1 MRANLLLA
9 AALALAGCQQVP
21 VASPSNA
28 SPAPA
33 PAPAPRASA
42 WHQFVEGFVEA
53 DFREE
58 PQRAIRAGRHEF
70 DGQVEDVSPAALD
83 RRIARLHADRTRAA
97 GFDAASLTPDE
108 RFERDNVLA
117 VIDDELFWLE
127 VVRQPYRNPAFY
139 ASAMSPDVYLDREYA
154 PLPQRLAAFV
164 KYERAL
170 PTLTRQVREN
180 LQSPLPKTYI
190 QVGHIIVGGLANHFE
205 RDVPDIFAP
214 VTDEKLKA
222 ELKES
227 NAGAIAALKELDAW
241 LQEQLPSATQEFA
254 LGAETFQRMLHDT
267 EGVDIPL
274 PVLWEMGERDVER
287 NIAALKEACAR
298 VIPGV
303 PIRACV
309 DRVQGRKPQ
318 EGPVRAATAQLG
330 ELKKFIEQNH
340 VVTIPSTEEAIV
352 HEAPPHQRFNSAYI
366 STPGPYEKG
375 LPSVFYIAPPDPA
388 WSPEEQRAYI
398 PDRANL
404 LFFTIHEVWP
414 GHFLQHL
421 HAMRAPSL
429 VGRIYR
435 SYAFSEGWA
444 HYSEEMMV
452 EEGFGRGDPALAVAQ
467 VTNALLRDVRY
478 LCAIGMHT
486 ADMTVAQCET
496 MFRERAFQDPGSAR
510 QQAARGTFDP
520 AYLNYTL
527 GKLLIRELR
536 DDWTAR
542 HGGRASWQAFHDKL
556 LSYGSPPLPLV
567 RKAMMAE

>member
-1 MRANLLLA
+1 MRASLLLA

-21 VASPSNA
+21 VASTSNA
-28 SPAPA
+28 APA
-33 PAPAPRASA
+33 PSAAPAPRASA

-58 PQRAIRAGRHEF
+58 PQRGVRAGRHEF
-70 DGQVEDVSPAALD
+70 DGQVEDVTPAALD
-83 RRIARLHADRTRAA
+83 RRIARLHADRARAT

-108 RFERDNVLA
+108 RFERDYLLW
-117 VIDDELFWLE
+117 VIDDELFGLE
-127 VVRQPYRNPAFY
+127 VARQPYRNPVFY
-139 ASAMSPDVYLDREYA
+139 APAMSPDVYLEREYA

-170 PTLTRQVREN
+170 PALTRQVREN
-180 LQSPLPKTYI
+180 LQPPLQKTYI

-205 RDVPDIFAP
+205 KDVTDIFAA

-222 ELKES
+222 DLKES
-227 NAGAIAALKELDAW
+227 NAGAIAALKELDTW
-241 LQEQLPSATQEFA
+241 LQDQLPTATQEFA
-254 LGAETFQRMLHDT
+254 LGAEAFKRMLHDT

-287 NIAALKEACAR
+287 NIATLKDACAR

-303 PIRACV
+303 PIRGCLE
-309 DRVQGRKPQ
+309 RIQGRKPQ

-330 ELKKFIEQNH
+330 ELRKFIEQNH
-340 VVTIPSTEEAIV
+340 VVGIPSTEEVVV

-366 STPGPYEKG
+366 TTPGPYEKG
-375 LPSVFYIAPPDPA
+375 LPSIFNIAPPDPA
-388 WSPEEQRAYI
+388 WGPEEQRAYI
-398 PDRANL
+398 PDRPTL
-404 LFFTIHEVWP
+404 LFLTIHEVWP
-414 GHFLQHL
+414 GRFLQHL
-421 HAMRAPSL
+421 YAERAPSQ

-435 SYAFSEGWA
+435 SNAFTEGWA
-444 HYSEEMMV
+444 HYAEELML
-452 EEGFGRGDPALAVAQ
+452 EDSFGRGDPALTAVQ
-467 VTNALLRDVRY
+467 VSNALLRDVRY

-486 ADMTVAQCET
+486 ADMTVTQCEA
-496 MFRERAFQDPGSAR
+496 MFRERAFQDPASAR
-510 QQAARGTFDP
+510 QQAARGTVDP
-520 AYLNYTL
+520 AYLNNTL

-536 DDWTAR
+536 EEWTAK